1 MASREASLIE
11 NGLFRAN
18 NERYLKFYWA
28 YLAKNMNNILGRDC
42 QDKKELQLK
51 ISMVLLR
58 RKLDVEGLI
67 NRMNCAALESLL
79 PERSFDWIDKNDDR
93 IVYFVWSLLRL
104 TTPRSLK
111 IDDNKYDFRFSTRLT
126 HCIEYVNDK
135 QVNYYQKL
143 NLNPLPLHRSE
154 ALALIYDFFD
164 QWDATSRSK
173 EKLMLFLKEKWLYI
187 ASKLRPDYS
196 WIDPKNKQQ
205 NDWIS
210 NYISSQL
217 EWLPHLPPPM
227 TTSQRYNIN
236 ILNLDTLFIFRTNF
250 GSKKRKGNTE
260 HNKRLTHAEF
270 MYKMMKAWKQK
281 QFREKTGRASAKS

>member
-1 MASREASLIE
+1 
-11 NGLFRAN
+11 
-18 NERYLKFYWA
+18 
-28 YLAKNMNNILGRDC
+28 MNNILGRDC

-236 ILNLDTLFIFRTNF
+236 IVNLDTLFIFRTNF
-250 GSKKRKGNTE
+250 GSKNEKVIPNTT
-260 HNKRLTHAEF
+260 RD
-270 MYKMMKAWKQK
+270 
-281 QFREKTGRASAKS
+281 

>member
-28 YLAKNMNNILGRDC
+28 YLAENMNNILGRDC

-67 NRMNCAALESLL
+67 NRMNRAALESLL

-187 ASKLRPDYS
+187 ASDLRPDYS

-205 NDWIS
+205 NTWTS

-227 TTSQRYNIN
+227 TTSQTYNIN
-236 ILNLDTLFIFRTNF
+236 IANLDTLFVFRTNF
-250 GSKKRKGNTE
+250 GQKKRKDNTE
-260 HNKRLTHAEF
+260 RSTRLTHAEF

-281 QFREKTGRASAKS
+281 QFREKTRRASAKS

>member
-18 NERYLKFYWA
+18 NERYLKFYWG

-58 RKLDVEGLI
+58 RELDVEGLI
-67 NRMNCAALESLL
+67 NRMNRAALESLL

-111 IDDNKYDFRFSTRLT
+111 IDDNEYDFRYSTRLT
-126 HCIEYVNDK
+126 HCTNNINDK
-135 QVNYYQKL
+135 QVNYYKKL

-164 QWDATSRSK
+164 QWSATAHSK
-173 EKLMLFLKEKWLYI
+173 EKLMLILKEKWLYI
-187 ASKLRPDYS
+187 ASDLRPDYS

-205 NDWIS
+205 NTWMS

-227 TTSQRYNIN
+227 TTSQTYNIN
-236 ILNLDTLFIFRTNF
+236 IANLDTLFVFRTNF
-250 GSKKRKGNTE
+250 GQKKRKDNTE
-260 HNKRLTHAEF
+260 RSTRLTHAEF

-281 QFREKTGRASAKS
+281 QFREKARRASAKS